1 MSAGDGCLS
10 FVLPRAPSFGL
21 HPNFRFSNLNKNLLN
36 EFEEQHLPVY
46 LRIRPTVASE
56 SGDKVR
62 LKYCLCSLS
71 KVVFRQSERAVI
83 LSSTSSASGPKNLAP
98 VFGQSHRFEFSHVF
112 CETSS
117 QEEIFST
124 VAADRIREFLQG
136 TNSLVFAYG
145 TTSSGKTYTLH
156 GSQDNFGVV
165 PRSLAAIFNST
176 QVAPNVNCT
185 IRGYD
190 EIAKLSQPESA
201 SKNREKSMLLQL
213 SASVVESSKILLLS
227 DKDKP
232 QSPVVDFA
240 CKEAVSFH
248 FWISFAEL
256 YNETAYD
263 LLDPDVASFI
273 SSNANTQRSKLS
285 RKPLDLRMD
294 SKGNVFIKGLRWY
307 SVSSAEEALRLLL
320 VGRKCQQMGA
330 TKLNR
335 NSSRSHTIFCIK
347 AMKMANREASRF
359 VRVSSLTFCDL
370 AGSER
375 CNKAQTLNQTLRLRE
390 ANCINTSLLALGK
403 CIEALRQNQRNV
415 GNPRVV
421 PYRDSKLTRLFQNFL
436 TGRGKACMIVN
447 IAPCRELCDET
458 LHALR
463 FSSIASQICVVSG
476 EVEST
481 ELRELCDGAP
491 TTNRIERQLREQLIK
506 QGLKAR
512 LTNAAKSRSGEWG
525 DSTLAKDKVS
535 DETEFKRG
543 NACGSNSDPT
553 ADQRPSLL
561 MNFLDEKVD
570 LFRLPKSDLIDIVW
584 ELSSA
589 LLQAQ
594 EGIEDVRKEAKAS
607 ISASMAEELLRI
619 EEQYEALLLEQE
631 KNFERE
637 LAQTKARKGLLE
649 EDDQEDA
656 AGGCAACAASAK
668 EMELLKNELEEAKSD
683 LADQQDAIANVS
695 RQRDEFEV
703 AVRKLEYILSL
714 KNEEISSTLFAPAT
728 VIRTKASSSGVQ
740 SKEVNT
746 DEEYSQSEKIDVRT
760 QSFLRHEAESEA
772 FEELRERC
780 AQLEE
785 ELEAKKAEFTRLQ
798 LQHCSEMH
806 ETQLLKQRLAASK
819 LKQESSSQTSPS
831 SLQFSESDPSIVGPI
846 CPTMLKPIQISDPGV
861 DVPPVGPR
869 SLKLRSRKTRKR
881 TSAKPI
887 PAPVVIPELETSDA
901 EEKFLENLTGTATTL
916 GRLPS
921 HVEKE
926 DWMEKEDKENIAA
939 NIPKRTRRKAH
950 SSQAA
955 DVTGERRITRARS
968 RMISDAPFPS
978 MATIKEV

>member
-1 MSAGDGCLS
+1 HILNPGVFSFQMSGVDNCLS
-10 FVLPRAPSFGL
+10 FVLPRPPSFGL
-21 HPNFRFSNLNKNLLN
+21 HPNFQFSELNKNLLEEFN
-36 EFEEQHLPVY
+36 EEHLPVY

-56 SGDKVR
+56 SGDKV
-62 LKYCLCSLS
+62 
-71 KVVFRQSERAVI
+71 VFRQNEKAVI
-83 LSSTSSASGPKNLAP
+83 LKSNSSANGPKNFAP

-112 CETSS
+112 CESCN
-117 QEEIFST
+117 QEEIFSM
-124 VAADRIREFLQG
+124 VASDRIGEFLEG
-136 TNSLVFAYG
+136 TNCLIFAYG

-165 PRSLAAIFNST
+165 PRSLFAIFNST
-176 QVAPNVNCT
+176 KIAPDVNCT
-185 IRGYD
+185 VRGHD
-190 EIAKLSQPESA
+190 EIVKLSQPEKV
-201 SKNREKSMLLQL
+201 SKGREKSLLLQL
-213 SASVVESSKILLLS
+213 SASVIESSKILLLS
-227 DKDKP
+227 NNNS

-240 CKEAVSFH
+240 CKETVSFH

-256 YNETAYD
+256 YNETVYD
-263 LLDPDVASFI
+263 LLDPDVASLVF
-273 SSNANTQRSKLS
+273 SNTSTQRLKLI

-307 SVSSAEEALRLLL
+307 AVNSAEEALRLLL

-330 TKLNR
+330 TKLNS

-375 CNKAQTLNQTLRLRE
+375 CNKAQTLNQALRFRE

-463 FSSIASQICVVSG
+463 FSSLASQICVAAGAS
-476 EVEST
+476 ESAG
-481 ELRELCDGAP
+481 LQVLGDGAP
-491 TTNRIERQLREQLIK
+491 ATSRIERELREQLVR

-525 DSTLAKDKVS
+525 DSTLTKVKVN
-535 DETEFKRG
+535 DGTAFKRG
-543 NACGSNSDPT
+543 TTCGSNSDPT

-561 MNFLDEKVD
+561 LDFLDEKVD

-584 ELSSA
+584 ELSTA

-594 EGIEDVRKEAKAS
+594 KSIEDVRKEAKAS
-607 ISASMAEELLRI
+607 IFASMSEELVRI

-637 LAQTKARKGLLE
+637 LAQTKSRRGLLDEDE
-649 EDDQEDA
+649 EDEEDVA
-656 AGGCAACAASAK
+656 NGCTSCAASEK
-668 EMELLKNELEEAKSD
+668 EIELLKNELEEAKSD

-703 AVRKLEYILSL
+703 AVRRLEYVLSL
-714 KNEEISSTLFAPAT
+714 KNEEVPSTHLAPAT
-728 VIRTKASSSGVQ
+728 ATRSEASLLGVQ
-740 SKEVNT
+740 VTEVKA
-746 DEEYSQSEKIDVRT
+746 DEEDSQLEKIDAGT

-772 FEELRERC
+772 FEQLQQRC

-785 ELEAKKAEFTRLQ
+785 ELEAKNAEITRLQ
-798 LQHCSEMH
+798 LQHCSNLH
-806 ETQLLKQRLAASK
+806 ETQLLKERLAAP
-819 LKQESSSQTSPS
+819 KQEDSCQTSPRS
-831 SLQFSESDPSIVGPI
+831 PELPERHLSIPDTIFPTVLQSIEISGPAI
-846 CPTMLKPIQISDPGV
+846 LPEVSI
-861 DVPPVGPR
+861 PPLGPR
-869 SLKLRSRKTRKR
+869 SLKLRAKRSRKKTL
-881 TSAKPI
+881 AKPI
-887 PAPVVIPELETSDA
+887 PAPALIPELENSDA
-901 EEKFLENLTGTATTL
+901 EVKFLDELTGTATTL
-916 GRLPS
+916 SRLPS
-921 HVEKE
+921 HVE
-926 DWMEKEDKENIAA
+926 DMLGTEDKENFEAP
-939 NIPKRTRRKAH
+939 IPKRTRRKAH
-950 SSQAA
+950 SSQTVA
-955 DVTGERRITRARS
+955 VTYERRITRARS
-968 RMISDAPFPS
+968 RMISDTSFPS
-978 MATIKEV
+978 MATIKEI